1 MLLVAIKRLRLG
13 GGMEERVWH
22 RFYDEGVPA
31 SIDFEGVSLPGFLER
46 SAVEYGDSPA
56 IIFMNC
62 RLTYR
67 QLKEEVDRFATALAR
82 LGVGTDTRV
91 AIQLPNLP
99 QTVIAYYAT
108 LSLGAQVVM
117 TNPLYVEREIT
128 HQWTDAGCA
137 IAVVA
142 DFLFES
148 RIKDIRERLP
158 VKHYI
163 IASIPEYL
171 GFPLNLLAPIKLR
184 KANPPLLARVPAGE
198 GIHFMRRL
206 IQATPPNPPRTD
218 VAMDDTAVFQYT
230 GGTTGV
236 SKSAMLTHRNLSY
249 NVQQVSA
256 WFADAQRGTEV
267 LLACLPFFHVFGMT
281 VSMNFPVSVGAAM
294 VLTPNPR
301 DVPQLVKNIAK
312 HRVTLFPAVPAIFNA
327 INTFPGVDKVDL
339 TSVTSCFSGSAPLP
353 TNILER
359 FEALT
364 GSKIVEGFGL
374 TETSPVTHTNPLKGI
389 RKVGSVGIPVPD
401 TDSKVVDLQDGKTE
415 VAAGTEGELIIKGP
429 QVMKGYWNRPN
440 ETRAMIRDG
449 WLYTGDIAVA
459 DQDGYFSIVGRKK
472 DMILAGGYNI
482 YPDEVDAV
490 LMRHQAVLEA
500 ATIGLP
506 DQKRGETVK
515 SFVVLKPGHAATAE
529 ELRQYCRQELAAYKV
544 PRQIEFRADLPKSTV
559 LKILRR
565 ELREQ
570 ELTKLASKATV

>member
-1 MLLVAIKRLRLG
+1 
-13 GGMEERVWH
+13 MEERVWH
-22 RFYDEGVPA
+22 HFYDEGVPA
-31 SIDFEGVSLPGFLER
+31 SIDFKEVSLPGFLER

-99 QTVIAYYAT
+99 QTVIAYYGT

-128 HQWTDAGCA
+128 HQWTDAGCTL
-137 IAVVA
+137 AVVA

-148 RIKDIRERLP
+148 RIKGIREGLP
-158 VKHYI
+158 VRHYI

-171 GFPLNLLAPIKLR
+171 RFPLNLLAPIKLR
-184 KANPPLLARVPAGE
+184 KANPPLLATVAAGE

-206 IQATPPNPPRTD
+206 IQATPPNPPRAD
-218 VAMDDTAVFQYT
+218 VAMDDTALLQYT

-236 SKSAMLTHRNLSY
+236 SKGAMLTHRNLSY

-256 WFADAQRGTEV
+256 WFADAQRGTERGTEV

-301 DVPQLVKNIAK
+301 DIPQMVKNIAK

-339 TSVTSCFSGSAPLP
+339 ASVTSCFSGSAPLP
-353 TNILER
+353 TDILER

-415 VAAGTEGELIIKGP
+415 VASGTEGELIIKGP
-429 QVMKGYWNRPN
+429 QVMKGYWNRPD

-449 WLYTGDIAVA
+449 WLHTGDIAVA
-459 DQDGYFSIVGRKK
+459 DQDGYFFIVGRKK
-472 DMILAGGYNI
+472 DMIVAGGYNI
-482 YPDEVDAV
+482 YPDEVDGV
-490 LMRHQAVLEA
+490 LMRHPAVLEA

-515 SFVVLKPGHAATAE
+515 SFVVLRPGHAATAE
-529 ELRQYCRQELAAYKV
+529 ELTQYCRQELAAYKV
-544 PRQIEFRADLPKSTV
+544 PRRIEFRADLPKSTV
-559 LKILRR
+559 LKVLRR
-565 ELREQ
+565 ELRDQ
-570 ELTKLASKATV
+570 EVAKLTSKPTV